1 MKLGRLNAGF
11 NHVSL
16 IETGEEPTN
25 IDEGLSD
32 AQLFKVDTTDDCYDQ
47 IIQFLA
53 IGVTPKYFSTSQK
66 KLLVVKAL
74 DFQLI
79 ARQLYK
85 IGLDEI
91 LRRFVLPHEHEEILE
106 EAHVGYVDGHYRGRA
121 IVREVLCTWLWWPTF
136 HNDVTCYAQSCDI
149 VNTM

>member
-32 AQLFKVDTTDDCYDQ
+32 AQLFKADTTDDCYDQ

-53 IGVTPKYFSTSQK
+53 TRVTLEDFSTSQK
-66 KLLVVKAL
+66 KLLVVKASN
-74 DFQLI
+74 FQLI
-79 ARQLYK
+79 AGKYTNL
-85 IGLDEI
+85 
-91 LRRFVLPHEHEEILE
+91 
-106 EAHVGYVDGHYRGRA
+106 A
-121 IVREVLCTWLWWPTF
+121 
-136 HNDVTCYAQSCDI
+136 
-149 VNTM
+149 